1 MNSRFFNLYRDYSKS
16 LTLWNVGEPSKG
28 WIPKNHIQV
37 QKEGGNFVV
46 ACVLP
51 LYNVK
56 LGQFHVVVV
65 QWRQRNVPKSV
76 MHVQSCCFGYYT
88 YLLLWRSRCR
98 CCRRRRIL
106 RSLLIGALGNLKEGD
121 GGENVTWK
129 VNPGRFTLHPF
140 LVHLTQFVNFW
151 RIFVD
156 LISKRLYLSLEEGK
170 ENFCYV
176 FTSFKT
182 REISKFQVVVV
193 QRRQR
198 KVLKAWCTCRVV
210 ILLI

>member
-37 QKEGGNFVV
+37 QNWGRKFRRRLCTSSVQREIRPVSRRSRAV
-46 ACVLP
+46 TAKKCTKKCDAHA
-51 LYNVK
+51 K
-56 LGQFHVVVV
+56 LLF
-65 QWRQRNVPKSV
+65 W
-76 MHVQSCCFGYYT
+76 
-88 YLLLWRSRCR
+88 LLHLFAFWRSRCR

-121 GGENVTWK
+121 GCENVTWK

-182 REISKFQVVVV
+182 REISKFQVVIA

-198 KVLKAWCTCRVV
+198 KVLKA
-210 ILLI
+210 

>member
-16 LTLWNVGEPSKG
+16 LTLWNVGEPSIG
-28 WIPKNHIQV
+28 WIPKNRIQV
-37 QKEGGNFVV
+37 QNWGRKFRRRL
-46 ACVLP
+46 CTSS
-51 LYNVK
+51 
-56 LGQFHVVVV
+56 V
-65 QWRQRNVPKSV
+65 QREIRPVSRRSRAVTAKK
-76 MHVQSCCFGYYT
+76 CTKKCDYT
-88 YLLLWRSRCR
+88 YLLLWRSRC
-98 CCRRRRIL
+98 CCSRRRRIL

-182 REISKFQVVVV
+182 REISKFQVVIA

-198 KVLKAWCTCRVV
+198 KVLKA
-210 ILLI
+210 